1 MPKINFAQWGNDL
14 YTGRRSY
21 NVVGKRRVFFT
32 VSAVIIAVCVGLMF
46 FPGLELGID
55 FRGGSEFRVITTQS
69 SIETGPATEAVES
82 VAAAEVPRVTKVGA
96 GSLRIQTQE
105 LSNDDIERVK
115 SALAEAYDLP
125 VDSITSNWVGPTW
138 GRDVSTKA
146 FTGAGIFMV
155 LVMIAMTFY
164 FRAWRMAVSA
174 IAALA
179 HDLIVTIGVYAVVG
193 FEITPA
199 SVIGFLTVLGY
210 SLYDTVVVFD
220 KVRENTAAVL
230 DQSQFTYAEGANLA
244 VNQTM
249 VRSINTSVVAL
260 LPVGSILFIGAFL
273 LGAGTLRDIS
283 LALFVGMIAGTYSSI
298 FLATPMEVA
307 LRSNEKR
314 IREHTAKVL
323 ARRATSGDDTTSVSR
338 LTPIGAIRPGV
349 HQGQAAQPRRRPR
362 KDGR

>member
-1 MPKINFAQWGNDL
+1 MAVNFAQWGNEL
-14 YTGRRSY
+14 YTGKRSY
-21 NVVGKRRVFFT
+21 NVVGKRNVFFI
-32 VSAVIIAVCVGLMF
+32 VSAVVLSVCVLLWF
-46 FPGLELGID
+46 WPGLELGID
-55 FRGGSEFRVITTQS
+55 FRGGSEFRVVTTAAD
-69 SIETGPATEAVES
+69 IETGPAADAVRS
-82 VAAAEVPRVTKVGA
+82 VAPDEVPRVTKVGSA
-96 GSLRIQTQE
+96 SLRVQTSE
-105 LSNDDIERVK
+105 LSSEQTERV
-115 SALAEAYDLP
+115 SEALAEAYEVP
-125 VDSITSNWVGPTW
+125 VDDITSTFVGPTW
-138 GRDVSTKA
+138 GADVSSKA
-146 FTGAGIFMV
+146 FTGAGVFMV

-179 HDLIVTIGVYAVVG
+179 HDLIVTVGVYALVG

-220 KVRENTAAVL
+220 KVRENTQNVL

-307 LRSNEKR
+307 LRSSEKR

-323 ARRATSGDDTTSVSR
+323 ARRQAEGTQHDAVSR
-338 LTPIGAIRPGV
+338 LTPIGAIRPGT
-349 HQGQAAQPRRRPR
+349 HQGQGAQPRRRRP
-362 KDGR
+362 KA

>member
-21 NVVGKRRVFFT
+21 NVVGQRRRFFLA
-32 VSAVIIAVCVGLMF
+32 SAVILTVCVVLMF

-55 FRGGSEFRVITTQS
+55 FRGGSEFRVTTTQS
-69 SIETGPATEAVES
+69 SIETEPAVEAVLS
-82 VAAAEVPRVTKVGA
+82 VAPDEEPRVTRI
-96 GSLRIQTQE
+96 GSGSVRVQTNE
-105 LSNDDIERVK
+105 LTNEQTEQVSQ
-115 SALAEAYDLP
+115 ALAEAYNTSAED
-125 VDSITSNWVGPTW
+125 ITSTFVGPTW
-138 GRDVSTKA
+138 GADVSSKA
-146 FTGAGIFMV
+146 FSGAGLFML

-174 IAALA
+174 IAALT
-179 HDLIVTIGVYAVVG
+179 HDLIVTVGVYALVG

-199 SVIGFLTVLGY
+199 SIIGFLTVLGY

-220 KVRENTAAVL
+220 KVRENTESIL

-307 LRSNEKR
+307 LRGYEKK

-323 ARRATSGDDTTSVSR
+323 DRRAASGEETGSVSR

-349 HQGQAAQPRRRPR
+349 HQGQGAQPRRRR
-362 KDGR
+362 KGGR

>member
-1 MPKINFAQWGNDL
+1 MRSINFAQWGNDL

-21 NVVGKRRVFFT
+21 NVVGRRRMFFT
-32 VSAVIIAVCVGLMF
+32 VSAVILAVCGLLMV

-55 FRGGSEFRVITTQS
+55 FRGGSEFRVVTTQT
-69 SIETGPATEAVES
+69 SIAIDPATEAVQS
-82 VAAAEVPRVTKVGA
+82 VAADEVPRVTKVGA
-96 GSLRIQTQE
+96 GSLRIQTRE
-105 LSNDDIERVK
+105 LSNTQTEQVTA
-115 SALAEAYDLP
+115 ALAEAYGVAGD
-125 VDSITSNWVGPTW
+125 DITSTWVGPTW
-138 GRDVSTKA
+138 GRDVSGKA
-146 FTGAGIFMV
+146 FSGAGIFMV

-174 IAALA
+174 IAALI
-179 HDLIVTIGVYAVVG
+179 HDLIVTIGVYAIVG

-199 SVIGFLTVLGY
+199 SIIGFLTVLGY

-220 KVRENTAAVL
+220 KVRENTHAVL
-230 DQSQFTYAEGANLA
+230 DQSQFTYAEAANLA

-283 LALFVGMIAGTYSSI
+283 LALVVGMIAGTYSSI

-307 LRSNEKR
+307 LRGNEKR

-323 ARRATSGDDTTSVSR
+323 ARRTASGEDSGTVSR
-338 LTPIGAIRPGV
+338 LTPIGAIRPGI
-349 HQGQAAQPRRRPR
+349 HQGQSAQPRRRGR
-362 KDGR
+362 KTGR

>member
-1 MPKINFAQWGNDL
+1 MAINFSQWGNDL
-14 YTGRRSY
+14 YTGKRSY
-21 NVVGKRRVFFT
+21 NVVGKRRIFFT
-32 VSAVIIAVCVGLMF
+32 VSAVILAVCVGLWF
-46 FPGLELGID
+46 WPGLELGID
-55 FRGGSEFRVITTQS
+55 FLGGSEFRVVTTS
-69 SIETGPATEAVES
+69 SDIDTAP
-82 VAAAEVPRVTKVGA
+82 AAEVAQSVIGDEVPRITKVGS
-96 GSLRIQTQE
+96 GSLRVQTPDLPTDQAQAMSE
-105 LSNDDIERVK
+105 
-115 SALAEAYDLP
+115 ALAEAYNVPLED
-125 VDSITSNWVGPTW
+125 ITSTDISPTW
-138 GRDVSTKA
+138 GQDVSSKA
-146 FTGAGIFMV
+146 FTGAGIFMI

-174 IAALA
+174 IAALG
-179 HDLIVTIGVYAVVG
+179 HDLIVTVGVYALVG

-199 SVIGFLTVLGY
+199 SIVGFLTVLGY

-220 KVRENTAAVL
+220 KVRENTANVL

-307 LRSNEKR
+307 LRGNEKR
-314 IREHTAKVL
+314 IRDHTAKVL
-323 ARRATSGDDTTSVSR
+323 ARRAAEGGATEAVSR
-338 LTPIGAIRPGV
+338 LTPIGAIRPGS
-349 HQGQAAQPRRRPR
+349 HQGQAAQPRRR
-362 KDGR
+362 KG